1 MKYQLKQYGVFHQK
15 GDEPM
20 KTIKN
25 GIIHENPVFVLLLG
39 LCSTLAITTK
49 FENAY
54 VMGICVTIVLVL
66 SNFIVSL
73 IHKLIPTSVK
83 TPVYIIIIA
92 TLVTILELL
101 LQYYAKDIYDVFG
114 IYLPLIVVNCIILGR
129 ALAVASKQNVWKST
143 LDGVGIGIGYT
154 LALMVVASIR
164 EVFGNNTITLM
175 DSISTLTGY
184 RAIYRIFPENNFIP
198 MQILISPAGA
208 FLVLG
213 ILMAIF
219 NAVRKGGKHESN

>member
-1 MKYQLKQYGVFHQK
+1 
-15 GDEPM
+15 M
-20 KTIKN
+20 KTIQN
-25 GIIHENPVFVLLLG
+25 GIINENPVFVLLLG
-39 LCSTLAITTK
+39 LCSTLAITTR

-54 VMGICVTIVLVL
+54 VMGICVTVVLIV
-66 SNFIVSL
+66 SNFIISC

-129 ALAVASKQNVWKST
+129 ALAVASKQNIWKST
-143 LDGVGIGIGYT
+143 LDGIGIGIGYT
-154 LALMVVASIR
+154 LALMAVATVR
-164 EVFGNNTITLM
+164 EVLGNNTITFM
-175 DSISTLTGY
+175 DSLSTLTGY
-184 RAIYRIFPENNFIP
+184 RSMYRVFPENNFIP
-198 MQILISPAGA
+198 MQFLVSPAGA
-208 FLVLG
+208 FLVVG

-219 NAVRKGGKHESN
+219 NAIRRGGKHESN